1 MTDPDK
7 LAKYRADTAAHD
19 LNMEAAYRAAKAF
32 EEAVNKARISGREI
46 DSTVL
51 VGIELNTSS
60 DYKGLFWVQLS
71 EKRNR
76 YYG

>member
-1 MTDPDK
+1 MTDPEK

-32 EEAVNKARISGREI
+32 EEAANVARVSGREI
-46 DSTVL
+46 NSAVS
-51 VGIELNTSS
+51 IAFELDTSS
-60 DYKGLFWVQLS
+60 DYKGKFWVRLS
-71 EKRNR
+71 EKRDR